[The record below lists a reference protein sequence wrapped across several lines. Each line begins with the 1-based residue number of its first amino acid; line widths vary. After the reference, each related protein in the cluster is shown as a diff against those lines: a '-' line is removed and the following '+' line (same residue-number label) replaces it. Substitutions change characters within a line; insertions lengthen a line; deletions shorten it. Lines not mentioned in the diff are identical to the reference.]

1 MSDPLLYEY
10 TVRGGDTLSGIIGK
24 AYNIYPRD
32 SLYSE
37 VQDQVMSLNPQIS
50 NPNRIF
56 SDSILRLGMFPPP
69 RSPQQCFAY
78 PELHNVSAPDT
89 FITASLTR
97 QQRQRFW
104 ALSWLQHHSSW
115 LTAPGSVG
123 FGMAT
128 NLLSPGNVGLLEDVM
143 EGYAHY
149 KTGKL
154 SKGQYDY
161 LRRRNLQQFS
171 RNVGPFERVLF
182 GKKTTQQSIR
192 IARAGGIPAT
202 AQIKKH
208 ADRLRRLS
216 KVAGIGGIA
225 LTGVGMTA
233 ACMQIANTLDQS
245 EKNEIFVETVLSSMF
260 GLVGGYAATVFL
272 VSNPVGWGTALVL
285 AVGSTAV
292 SYAAG
297 KGARAAYGKY
307 LNRIDFVTG
316 TGVSSICR

>member
-24 AYNIYPRD
+24 AYNICPRD
-32 SLYSE
+32 SRYSE
-37 VQDQVMSLNPQIS
+37 AQNYLMSLNPQIT

-56 SDSILRLGMFPPP
+56 SDSILRIGMFPPP
-69 RSPQQCFAY
+69 KQPVY
-78 PELHNVSAPDT
+78 PELYNLSDTDT
-89 FITASLTR
+89 FITAPLTR

-128 NLLSPGNVGLLEDVM
+128 NLLSPGNVSLIEDVM
-143 EGYAHY
+143 DGYAHY

-182 GKKTTQQSIR
+182 GKRTTQQSIR

-208 ADRLRRLS
+208 AERLRRLS

-245 EKNEIFVETVLSSMF
+245 EKNEIFVETIASSMF
-260 GLVGGYAATVFL
+260 GLVGGYAATLFL
-272 VSNPVGWGTALVL
+272 VSNPVGWGTAIVL

-292 SYAAG
+292 SYGMG
-297 KGARAAYGKY
+297 KAFRSGYSRH
-307 LNRIDFVTG
+307 LTHVDFVTG
-316 TGVSSICR
+316 AGLDRICR

>member
-10 TVRGGDTLSGIIGK
+10 TVRGGDTLSGIISKTYG
-24 AYNIYPRD
+24 IHPRD
-32 SLYSE
+32 SLYRKA
-37 VQDQVMSLNPQIS
+37 QDQVMSLNPQIS

-69 RSPQQCFAY
+69 KQPVY
-78 PELHNVSAPDT
+78 PELYNLSDTDT

-202 AQIKKH
+202 AQIRQH

-245 EKNEIFVETVLSSMF
+245 EKNEIFVETISSS
-260 GLVGGYAATVFL
+260 LVGLAGGTIASLFL
-272 VSNPVGWGTALVL
+272 VSNPVGWGTAIVL

-297 KGARAAYGKY
+297 RGARWAYGK
-307 LNRIDFVTG
+307 NFNHIDFVTG
-316 TGVSSICR
+316 AGVSSLCR